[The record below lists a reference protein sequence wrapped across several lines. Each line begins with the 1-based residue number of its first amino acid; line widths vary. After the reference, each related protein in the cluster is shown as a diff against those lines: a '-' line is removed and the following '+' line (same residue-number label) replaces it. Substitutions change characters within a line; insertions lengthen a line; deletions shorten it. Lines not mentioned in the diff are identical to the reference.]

1 MNKQEYIKKFLED
14 GIKEGEDFI
23 KSREEMN
30 DAVRELPNDCKGI
43 EIDGQICQNPDYK
56 LDILTGNNHSI
67 GYMTGL
73 IETSK
78 KMLMLN
84 KFSDEEFENFLEEE
98 EETRKHNEKVMQE
111 LKDYVKSKN
120 PNLLDNL

>member
-14 GIKEGEDFI
+14 GIKEGEEFI

-30 DAVRELPNDCKGI
+30 DEVRELPNDCKGI

-84 KFSDEEFENFLEEE
+84 NFTDTEFEDFLKKE
-98 EETRKHNEKVMQE
+98 EETRKHNEKIMQE
-111 LKDYVKSKN
+111 LKDYVRSKN
-120 PNLLDNL
+120 PDLLKD

>member
-43 EIDGQICQNPDYK
+43 EIDGQICQNTDYK

-67 GYMTGL
+67 GYMNGL

-78 KMLMLN
+78 KILMLN
-84 KFSDEEFENFLEEE
+84 NFSDEEFEKFLEEE
-98 EETRKHNEKVMQE
+98 EKVRKHNEKVMQE

-120 PNLLDNL
+120 PNLLNEL